1 MNIRTAVLFLFFHL
15 QFIFFQVKHKGAAVN
30 MSQRGGLKTSVEV
43 CVHTP
48 VCVCRYVT
56 KKHWLRA
63 GRVKL
68 PKRRKSIGILFHG
81 VSVRLAFSRHVAMK

>member
-1 MNIRTAVLFLFFHL
+1 
-15 QFIFFQVKHKGAAVN
+15 

-68 PKRRKSIGILFHG
+68 PKRRKSIEYCFMELVYGSPFH
-81 VSVRLAFSRHVAMK
+81 AMSQ